1 LRRSSRESDRSC
13 WRASNVRSVF
23 VSWLLTQIS
32 IFLLV
37 PYCEPKSVATDL
49 LVTARAIIGGSVRSP
64 ARTLT
69 LVRAVSRSRLYLS
82 LLTSV
87 FDIFVSCRTQSLA
100 LLTPSH
106 TDTIGVFGNPRS
118 RLSFCGTSVLD
129 WVTCSSSS
137 RLAKRGSECPA
148 TFAVFLLDQQLP
160 IKWRFQ
166 FLLKRAVASHARAT
180 RFPYTICSSR
190 HRLTA
195 FYRTS
200 AARSYLQSCNLGC
213 PAELLSPCI
222 LRR

>member
-1 LRRSSRESDRSC
+1 MRTRLWQSISQYYCTCHYQKKRSKP
-13 WRASNVRSVF
+13 RADLDTCHGCFTVKAI
-23 VSWLLTQIS
+23 L
-32 IFLLV
+32 IFADV
-37 PYCEPKSVATDL
+37 C
-49 LVTARAIIGGSVRSP
+49 
-64 ARTLT
+64 
-69 LVRAVSRSRLYLS
+69 
-82 LLTSV
+82 
-87 FDIFVSCRTQSLA
+87 FDIFASCKTQSLA

-106 TDTIGVFGNPRS
+106 TDTIDVFGNPRS

-166 FLLKRAVASHARAT
+166 FLLQRAVAQAA
-180 RFPYTICSSR
+180 RFPYTIGSSR
-190 HRLTA
+190 HRLPA

-200 AARSYLQSCNLGC
+200 AARSYLQSCNLGS